1 MRTILHCFRANWLG
15 LAVLTGTL
23 CSGHTPA
30 QGASGPTPSVQV
42 VRVAKGEVS
51 RSVTLPATVRPYQ
64 ESVLYARVTGYLK
77 SISVDTGDWL
87 KPGELVGEIEA
98 PEMQADLARY
108 RAESIR
114 AIAEWNKAR
123 AETARAR
130 AELKVASV
138 DLERTRK
145 AREKSPDLVMPQ
157 TVDDGQARREK
168 AEAEL
173 DLALAKQETAKADQA
188 VIQAHLERTEVLLRY
203 ARITA
208 PFAGAVTKRWVD
220 PGALVPAAAASSS
233 PRSSAIITLTDFSKV
248 RVQMAVPETEI
259 ALVKSGLPARVTA
272 DAALGRGF
280 DGQVT
285 RFARA
290 LDEATKTMMT
300 EIELPNPTGE
310 LRPGM
315 FVSVRLAL
323 EHRTNVLTIPAEAL
337 VVEKKKTFVFRVVQG
352 KARKVEVKTGFN
364 DGITVEIVDGLHA
377 DDSVVTAGK
386 QAVSDGQTVV
396 ATEAR

>member
-1 MRTILHCFRANWLG
+1 MQTMFRYSYASWLPR
-15 LAVLTGTL
+15 AVLSAAL
-23 CSGHTPA
+23 CFNQPVVR
-30 QGASGPTPSVQV
+30 GASGLTPSVQV
-42 VRVAKGEVS
+42 VRAHKGEVS
-51 RSVTLPATVRPYQ
+51 RSVTLPATVRPWQ
-64 ESVLYARVTGYLK
+64 ESVLYAKVTGYLK

-108 RAESIR
+108 KAELLRAS
-114 AIAEWNKAR
+114 AEWNKAR
-123 AETARAR
+123 AEASRAR
-130 AELKVASV
+130 AEVKVASI
-138 DLERTRK
+138 DLERARK
-145 AREKSPDLVMPQ
+145 GREKAADLVMPQ
-157 TVDDGQARREK
+157 TVDDAQARREK

-173 DLALAKQETAKADQA
+173 DLALAKQEAAKADQA
-188 VIQAHLERTEVLLRY
+188 VIQAQLERTEVLLRY

-208 PFAGAVTKRWVD
+208 PFSGAVTKRWVD
-220 PGALVPAAAASSS
+220 PGALVPAASASSS

-259 ALVKSGLPARVTA
+259 ALVKNGLPARVTA

-280 DGQVT
+280 DGRVT

-290 LDEATKTMMT
+290 LDEATKTMMA

-323 EHRTNVLTIPAEAL
+323 EQKADVLTVPAEAL
-337 VVEKKKTFVFRVVQG
+337 VVEKKRTFVFAVVQG
-352 KARKVEVKTGFN
+352 KARKIEVKTGFN
-364 DGITVEIVDGLHA
+364 DGITVEILAGLHV
-377 DDSVVTAGK
+377 DDSVITAGK
-386 QAVSDGQTVV
+386 QAVSDGQAVV